1 MVEPTMNNTQLIHT
15 LDRNIKEAKKV
26 VDLSEALARL
36 GSNRDFRKV
45 IEEGYFEKEAVRL
58 VHLKADPNM
67 QTGEYQA
74 KIVKDIDA
82 IGSLSQYFAT
92 IKQMASVASRA
103 LAADEETRTELLQ
116 GEE

>member
-1 MVEPTMNNTQLIHT
+1 MVEPTMNNTQLVQD
-15 LDRNIKEAKKV
+15 LDRSIKEAKKI
-26 VDLSEALARL
+26 VDLSEALTRL

-67 QTGEYQA
+67 QTAEYQA

-82 IGSLSQYFAT
+82 IGSLSQFFVT
-92 IKQMASVASRA
+92 IKQMANIASRA
-103 LAADEETRTELLQ
+103 LVADEETRSELLQ
-116 GEE
+116 GE

>member
-1 MVEPTMNNTQLIHT
+1 MVEPTMNNTQLIQT

-26 VDLSEALARL
+26 VELSEALTRL
-36 GSNRDFRKV
+36 ASNRDFRKV
-45 IEEGYFEKEAVRL
+45 IEEGYFEKEAIRL

-82 IGSLSQYFAT
+82 IGSLSQFFVT
-92 IKQMASVASRA
+92 IKQMANVASRSVE
-103 LAADEETRTELLQ
+103 ADEETRAELLQ